1 MLKSLI
7 ASTLILAVAVPV
19 KAQVGPGFSNADHIA
34 GSGGGQYYAEVCT
47 NTRNGRLSLRT
58 GPGKS
63 YSKVKE
69 IPNGH
74 TVALNY
80 SRHDNDGFR
89 WWNATHKGS
98 RGWVRADYVCGDPE
112 DGGD

>member
-19 KAQVGPGFSNADHIA
+19 KAQVGPGSSNADYIA
-34 GSGGGQYYAEVCT
+34 GSGGGRYYASVCT
-47 NTRNGRLSLRT
+47 NTYNGRLSLRT
-58 GPGKS
+58 GPGKN
-63 YSKVKE
+63 YPKIKE

-80 SRHDNDGFR
+80 SEYDNDGFR
-89 WWNATHKGS
+89 WWNANHKGS

-112 DGGD
+112 DGE